1 MSSSSLPALLA
12 LMLASSLLTTL
23 VLVYL
28 QSLNVHVRSAR
39 SWAMAYSC
47 LTLKNLFALLALV
60 KFPSLGA
67 LIDFFLIAY
76 ACFLWGGVRIFSG
89 RTVYVMP
96 VMLVFSM
103 SVLWGLMA
111 YATELP
117 FVWRVFPAYF
127 LGACL
132 LFGAAATIWKIQE
145 NTGYFGYFLL
155 MGLLLFKGL
164 HVFNYPFLRNIDWFA
179 PIGFGIAMVLDLAI
193 GMMLLVAALLR
204 QQRDAEQTSELLRQ
218 EIQERKLAEQLSRQR
233 ENLFEKVFQLVPDVL
248 LICREKD
255 GCFLEV
261 NRHWEDV
268 MGYSRS
274 ESIGHYSTDLH
285 LWCEEAQ
292 RQSMLAMLRENGE
305 IHNFEATF
313 LHKRGYQF
321 HVQISGTRFQVG
333 AESYVMYVTRD
344 VSALHHA
351 EKIQQQVKTT
361 LHEREKLLSIV
372 FQLTPDTLTITKL
385 ATGQY
390 IDVNRNWEPLTG
402 YTREEAVG
410 HSSTELQ
417 LWAQPEQRSEL
428 IAHIKETGEIRDVP
442 VAFRRKNGDIVQC
455 RISGSKFDSDDETY
469 LLLTSRDIEY
479 ELATERARM
488 LAQSLLRES
497 EQKYSALFQ
506 LSPIPLVLLDVRNQA
521 IVEVN
526 DMWLKQFAYT
536 RQDVVGKNFIQ
547 VDFWEDGDQPGR
559 MLQRLSDHVSLDQIE
574 VLVKAS
580 NGKRIICMMSARLLM
595 MNQTQMC
602 IFSVMDVTRQY
613 QAEQEIREMTTQLE
627 ARVRQ
632 RTLKLEQANAELA
645 EAMDSLRRA
654 QDELVRSEKMAALG
668 SLVAGVAHELNTPIG
683 NSVTVAST
691 LQDKT
696 RELLRDIS
704 EGKLRRSV
712 LDQYLQSAAN
722 GTELLMRTL
731 GIARELIGSF
741 KQVAVDQSSNQR
753 RQFDLKHV
761 LEEVIVT
768 LAPMY
773 KKSPYRLTTEFCEG
787 ITMNSYPGPIGQIIT
802 NFMTNALTHAFD
814 GLESGSMH
822 LSSDLIDQ
830 DTVRIVFSDDGLGI
844 DESEQKRVFDPFF
857 TTKLGQGGSG
867 LGMNI
872 VYNLVTGVLGGEI
885 NLDSQPDKGTRFTL
899 TIPRIAPDMKTES
912 TSENFHDVQ
921 SRADHQDGDQ
931 AADQATK

>member
-1 MSSSSLPALLA
+1 MSSSYLPVLLS
-12 LMLASSLLTTL
+12 LMLASSVLTTL
-23 VLVYL
+23 VLMYL
-28 QSLNVHVRSAR
+28 QSLKVHLRSAR
-39 SWAMAYSC
+39 CWMLAYACIS
-47 LTLKNLFALLALV
+47 LRNLSALLAVINL
-60 KFPSLGA
+60 PWLGA
-67 LIDFFLIAY
+67 SVDFFLIAY
-76 ACFLWGGVRIFSG
+76 ACFLWCGIRIFSG

-96 VMLVFSM
+96 VMLTFAV
-103 SVLWGLMA
+103 SVIWGLMA

-117 FVWRVFPAYF
+117 FVWRVLPAYF
-127 LGACL
+127 FGGFL
-132 LFGAAATIWKIQE
+132 LIGAAATIWKTQR
-145 NTGYFGYFLL
+145 NTGYLGYLL
-155 MGLLLFKGL
+155 LAGLLLLKGM
-164 HVFNYPFLRNIDWFA
+164 HVLNYPFLRNITWFA
-179 PIGFGIAMVLDLAI
+179 PIGFGITIVLDLAI
-193 GMMLLVAALLR
+193 GMMLLIAALLR
-204 QQRDAEQTSELLRQ
+204 QQKEAEQTSELLRQ

-261 NRHWEDV
+261 NRHWEKV
-268 MGYSRS
+268 TGYSRA

-285 LWCEEAQ
+285 LWCEETQ
-292 RQSMLAMLRENGE
+292 RREMLATLRANGE
-305 IHNFEATF
+305 VHNFQAAF
-313 LHKRGYQF
+313 LHKRGHQF
-321 HVQISGTRFQVG
+321 YVEISGTRFEVG
-333 AESYVMYVTRD
+333 SDSYVMYVTRD
-344 VSALHHA
+344 ISALRQS
-351 EKIQQQVKTT
+351 EKIQQQVKTA
-361 LHEREKLLSIV
+361 LNEREKLLSIV

-385 ATGQY
+385 ATGEY

-410 HSSTELQ
+410 HTSTELN
-417 LWAQPEQRSEL
+417 LWAHPEQRADL
-428 IAHIKETGEIRDVP
+428 IAHIKNTGEIRDVP
-442 VAFRRKNGDIVQC
+442 VAFHRKNGEIIQC
-455 RISGSKFDSDDETY
+455 RISGSKFDSDDESY
-469 LLLTSRDIEY
+469 LLLTSRNIEH

-488 LAQSLLRES
+488 FAERLLRES

-506 LSPIPLVLLDVRNQA
+506 LSPIPLVLLDVRDQS

-526 DMWLKQFAYT
+526 DLWLKQFSYV
-536 RQDVVGKNFIQ
+536 REDVVGKNFLHIN
-547 VDFWEDGDQPGR
+547 FWEDGDQPGQ
-559 MLQRLSDHVSLDQIE
+559 MLQSLLADVVLDQVE
-574 VLVKAS
+574 VLVKDS
-580 NGKRIICMMSARLLM
+580 LGKRVICMMSARLLT
-595 MNQTQMC
+595 MNQNRMC

-613 QAEQEIREMTTQLE
+613 QAEQEIREMTAQLE
-627 ARVRQ
+627 VRVKQ

-645 EAMDSLRRA
+645 EAMDSLKHA

-712 LDQYLQSAAN
+712 LDQYLQSASN
-722 GTELLMRTL
+722 GTALLMRTL

-773 KKSPYRLTTEFCEG
+773 KKGPYQLTTDFSEG
-787 ITMNSYPGPIGQIIT
+787 ISMDSYPGPLGQIIT

-814 GLESGSMH
+814 GRDAGEMH
-822 LSSDLIDQ
+822 LISCLIDP
-830 DTVRIVFSDDGLGI
+830 DAVRIVFSDNGLGI
-844 DESEQKRVFDPFF
+844 DENEQKRVFDPFF

-872 VYNLVTGVLGGEI
+872 VYNLVTGVLGGDI
-885 NLDSQPDKGTRFTL
+885 HLDSKPDEGTRFTL
-899 TIPRIAPDMKTES
+899 NIPRIAPEIKTELK
-912 TSENFHDVQ
+912 SEIPFEA
-921 SRADHQDGDQ
+921 RT
-931 AADQATK
+931 AASDPDNNR